1 MPFPCNVSNPR
12 DDDRM
17 MKVELRLY
25 ATLQSYLPE
34 KGEGNL
40 RIVEVSD
47 GTTVQDF
54 LQKFAIPAGA
64 VKVIFINGI
73 HAKGDE
79 VLKEGDRVGAFPPV
93 AGG

>member
-1 MPFPCNVSNPR
+1 
-12 DDDRM
+12 

-25 ATLQSYLPE
+25 ATLQGYLPDT
-34 KGEGNL
+34 GEGNL
-40 RIVEVSD
+40 RIVEVSE

-54 LQKFAIPAGA
+54 LQKLAIPADA

-79 VLKEGDRVGAFPPV
+79 FLKEGDRVGAFPPV